1 MNNRV
6 QCLSWAIVIIA
17 VDQLTKYIVVSKMYL
32 GQSIPIVG
40 KLMHITFLYNTG
52 AAFSILRNK
61 IWLLAS
67 LAIFASMALIYYF
80 PRLATYGKR
89 MKWGTILLLGG
100 TVGNLIDRL
109 LQGSVIDFIDFRIW
123 PVFNVADSAI
133 CIGAALVALSLFH
146 ASERKSEAHDEGV

>member
-52 AAFSILRNK
+52 AAFSILRMINA
-61 IWLLAS
+61 AS
-67 LAIFASMALIYYF
+67 LGIFCF